1 MTCLRLTSANTDT
14 ARRTIAVY
22 GRIQQISLSSSAK
35 ESTKNNSQ
43 AVRSALALEAR
54 QNDFRSK

>member
-1 MTCLRLTSANTDT
+1 MCIRLISANTDT
-14 ARRTIAVY
+14 ARRTIAVC
-22 GRIQQISLSSSAK
+22 GRVQHVSLSSSAK

-54 QNDFRSK
+54 QNDFRNKT